1 MGGNCHRIVPCIPE
15 VSRKQSC
22 MPASSTRP
30 KGKSRPPKALGDSTG
45 TRNWKALFK
54 NTIILVLAISL
65 AVHVLVLL
73 SLGSV
78 AIFKGSIPKL
88 PFVSQDI
95 AAESVTETTPP
106 PPEEEAPI
114 EETTT
119 DPFAQETPE
128 SSAPEESAPALE
140 MLTVVGGANWAPAI
154 PKNTPVS
161 ETGVIGGTGKGTGIG
176 TGGAGG
182 KKGMATSKQLFG
194 ITIQARKLGVV
205 VNISNGA
212 QNSGRLPGI
221 FAEIFKEF
229 PDSPVFLTNGGGMMD
244 WNKALEQFN
253 ERVEA
258 NKKKEKETGKK
269 LIYPKNMEKPK
280 VVRFNSGE
288 ALSWP
293 PVRGVDF
300 VQNYPGLKEK
310 YPDLFDD
317 LRRRSNVW
325 FITSY
330 KDANACYLAF
340 DDLIKKEVEA
350 IYWYNFFDSPIEG
363 KEADDVAQKILD
375 SKIEILVQNQGS
387 RAQGMDWLNKV
398 GAKFVK

>member
-1 MGGNCHRIVPCIPE
+1 
-15 VSRKQSC
+15 
-22 MPASSTRP
+22 MPASPTLP
-30 KGKSRPPKALGDSTG
+30 KGKSRLPKALGDSTG
-45 TRNWKALFK
+45 TRDWKSLFK

-65 AVHVLVLL
+65 AVHVLILL
-73 SLGSV
+73 SFGSV

-88 PFVSQDI
+88 PFVSQEI
-95 AAESVTETTPP
+95 AAEPAIEATPP
-106 PPEEEAPI
+106 PPEEDTPI
-114 EETTT
+114 EETTA

-154 PKNTPVS
+154 PKNVPVS
-161 ETGVIGGTGKGTGIG
+161 ESGVIGGTGKGTGMG
-176 TGGAGG
+176 TGGAAG
-182 KKGMATSKQLFG
+182 KGMATGKQLFG
-194 ITIQARKLGVV
+194 VTIQARKLGVV
-205 VNISNGA
+205 VSVNKGA
-212 QNSGRLPGI
+212 QSSGRLPGI

-244 WNKALEQFN
+244 WDKALNQFN

-258 NKKKEKETGKK
+258 NKKKEKETGKSFP
-269 LIYPKNMEKPK
+269 YPKNMEKPK
-280 VVRFNSGE
+280 LVRFNSGE

-293 PVRGVDF
+293 PVRGAEF
-300 VQNYPGLKEK
+300 VQDYPGLKEK

-325 FITSY
+325 FITSF

-340 DDLIKKEVEA
+340 DELIKRGVEA
-350 IYWYNFFDSPIEG
+350 IYWYNSFDSPIEG
-363 KEADDVAQKILD
+363 REAEEVAKKITD
-375 SKIEILVQNQGS
+375 SKIEVLVQNQGG